1 MPSRMRSL
9 LCTRLLVIL
18 PLLALTSILV
28 IPIRAE
34 APIFAGGSNWPM
46 EPSFYNPDEPLNS
59 QILMAPPGANIPLG
73 ATVEPTVAVD
83 PNNPLRVVAVSLFSL
98 RVSVDGG
105 LTFQPS
111 VGAQV
116 PATHGLCGDGSA
128 GYDSQGRL
136 FWTYLGC
143 RGGGIDIFI
152 AQVSPT
158 TGAILPGYPVNIT
171 AAIGLPAPANG
182 HDKEW
187 LAVDHWAGSPYRDNL
202 YVAWSDLTGAS
213 AIRVVTSTD
222 QGLNWS
228 APVTLSGGGEG
239 FVWPCHNTVAP
250 NGDVYVSYHAPA
262 SNGTSGRVYLLRSTD
277 GGASFPQ
284 KTNPYGAGQADVT
297 RNVQSQPGAIPGTQF
312 WLQGNGQAYVL
323 ADPNIPGRIYVVAS
337 DDPDNDLTTGD
348 PSNIYIATST
358 NFGVNFGAP
367 VRIDDGPG
375 NTFQVMPSAA
385 IDTGK
390 GCMVVHWYDNRSGAT
405 NAGGD
410 FLLDVYA
417 RASGDGGVTWGP
429 SIKLNDV
436 PFDPVAGAR
445 CRYGPVGC
453 GDYDTVNTLRIG
465 EYNGVATANGV
476 GFAVWGGN
484 TFTGTTATGQQTI
497 FDRFAFDT
505 VKPVIVCP
513 APIQLECTQHGGVP
527 KTNPAIAAFLNVT
540 ATDNCDTN
548 VPVTNN
554 APAVFGL
561 GVTAVTFTATDDAGN
576 TETCMANVTIV
587 DTTDPT
593 ITYCP
598 ADSVVECSSHCGV
611 PKAELAAWLGAFA
624 ATDLCDADPDL
635 TNDAPNCFPMGPT
648 LVTFTATDESGNF
661 AQCTATITVEDTTP
675 PEIDV
680 VLDRESLWPPN
691 HKLADVCIESI
702 TVTDICDPNPTWVL
716 WDAVSDELDNGKGD
730 GNTVDDIQ
738 GAAFG
743 TADECLKLR
752 SERQGGAD
760 GRKYTIYYQ
769 AMDMSGNVAYDTVC
783 VRVPHDQS
791 AAALAATGFSV
802 DGKTLTGG
810 TDMFAVVIPSSGPFD
825 AATLDVS
832 RIYLGNTAGVIR
844 PASTRVVDANND
856 SQPDL
861 ALFFSG
867 EAAMGI
873 SGSVSY
879 HVSSPDAISRD
890 YGDGPLGVHYT
901 TPSGKDYLVGN
912 IFALGEPV
920 ELPGVDPGVVP
931 LLGAPDVTPLPTV
944 AKATELNSVHPN
956 PFNPQTT
963 VSYTLSGDT
972 RVRIAIYDVRGSLV
986 RLLVDD
992 AQGAGEHHAVWNGVD
1007 DAGRPATSGI
1017 YFVRM
1022 IAGSYVETRKIVML
1036 K

>member
-1 MPSRMRSL
+1 MPSRMRL
-9 LCTRLLVIL
+9 LPRTRLLVVL
-18 PLLALTSILV
+18 PVLALASTLV
-28 IPIRAE
+28 IPTRAE
-34 APIFAGGSNWPM
+34 APAFAGGSHWPM
-46 EPSFYNPDEPLNS
+46 EASFYNPDEPLNS
-59 QILMAPPGANIPLG
+59 QVLFAPPGANIPLG

-83 PNNPLRVVAVSLFSL
+83 PNNPLRVAAASLFSI
-98 RVSVDGG
+98 RVSTDGG
-105 LTFQPS
+105 VTFQPT
-111 VGAQV
+111 VAAQV
-116 PATHGLCGDGSA
+116 PATHGLCGDPSV

-143 RGGGIDIFI
+143 RGGGIDMFI
-152 AQVSPT
+152 AQISPT

-171 AAIGLPAPANG
+171 AAIGLPAPANA

-239 FVWPCHNTVAP
+239 FVWPVHNTVAP

-262 SNGTSGRVYLLRSTD
+262 SNGTAGRVYLLRSTD
-277 GGASFPQ
+277 GGVSFPQ

-297 RNVQSQPGAIPGTQF
+297 FNVQSQAGAIPGTQF

-323 ADPNIPGRIYVVAS
+323 ADPNVAGRIYVVAS
-337 DDPDNDLTTGD
+337 DDPDNDHTTGD
-348 PSNIYIATST
+348 PSNVYIATSN

-375 NTFQVMPSAA
+375 NTFQVMPSAG
-385 IDTGK
+385 IDTGN

-453 GDYDTVNTLRIG
+453 GDFDTVNTLRIG

-484 TFTGTTATGQQTI
+484 TFDGGGNAIGQQTI
-497 FDRFAFDT
+497 FDRFAFDSM
-505 VKPVIVCP
+505 KPAMTCP
-513 APIQLECTQHGGVP
+513 SDISLECTQHGGVP
-527 KTNPAIAAFLNVT
+527 KTNPAIVAFLNVT

-554 APAVFGL
+554 APALFPL
-561 GVTAVTFTATDDAGN
+561 GTTTVTFMATDDAGN
-576 TETCMANVTIV
+576 TETCTADVTIE

-598 ADSVVECSSHCGV
+598 VDMTVECTSHCGV
-611 PKAELAAWLGAFA
+611 PKAELAAWLAGFA
-624 ATDLCDADPDL
+624 AEDLCDADPDL
-635 TNDAPNCFPMGPT
+635 TNDAPDCFPLGPT
-648 LVTFTATDESGNF
+648 VVTFTATDESGNF
-661 AQCTATITVEDTTP
+661 AQCQATITVEDTTP

-680 VLDRESLWPPN
+680 VLDRDVLWPPN
-691 HKLADVCIESI
+691 HKLVEVCIETIS
-702 TVTDICDPNPTWVL
+702 VTDICDPNPTWVL
-716 WDAVSDELDNGKGD
+716 WNAESDEPDNGKGD
-730 GNTVDDIQ
+730 GNSNDDIQ
-738 GAAFG
+738 GDVTG
-743 TADECLKLR
+743 TPDPCLDLR
-752 SERQGGAD
+752 SERQGGGD

-791 AAALAATGFSV
+791 ASALAALGYSP
-802 DGKTLTGG
+802 DGRSLSSNSDK
-810 TDMFAVVIPSSGPFD
+810 FALVIPTTDNVD
-825 AATLDVS
+825 AALLDVS
-832 RIYLGNTAGVIR
+832 RIYLGNTAGVIK
-844 PASTRVVDANND
+844 ANEARVVDVTD
-856 SQPDL
+856 DGRPDL
-861 ALFFSG
+861 ALFYST
-867 EAAMGI
+867 EALTASSSSYNMD
-873 SGSVSY
+873 GSDS
-879 HVSSPDAISRD
+879 AIKRD
-890 YGDGPLGVHYT
+890 RGDGPQGLHYT
-901 TPSGKDYLVGN
+901 SVSGVDYLVSD
-912 IFALGEPV
+912 IFALGTPV
-920 ELPGVDPGVVP
+920 VVP
-931 LLGAPDVTPLPTV
+931 GGGGIVPLPGAPDVQPEPV
-944 AKATELNSVHPN
+944 IAKETAFSSVHPN

-963 VSYTLSGDT
+963 VGYTLAGPA

-986 RLLVDD
+986 RLLVD
-992 AQGAGEHHAVWNGVD
+992 ASQPAGSHNAVWNGVD
-1007 DAGRPATSGI
+1007 DSGRSLTSGI